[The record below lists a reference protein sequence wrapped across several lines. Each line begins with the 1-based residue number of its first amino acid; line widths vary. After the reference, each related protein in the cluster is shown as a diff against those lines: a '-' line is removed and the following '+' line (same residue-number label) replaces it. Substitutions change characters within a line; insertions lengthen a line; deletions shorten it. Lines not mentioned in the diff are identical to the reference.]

1 MTNLT
6 SWISPRTL
14 EALGWALVHFL
25 WQGTALAAL
34 AAVGLAIFRR
44 PAARYRIGVFTLG
57 VMLLAPVATFLSY
70 SQSHPS
76 SGEGVKTTPT
86 TAARSLPKGTTPA
99 SAPAQPSPTFSLL
112 AFP

>member
-44 PAARYRIGVFTLG
+44 PAARYLIGVFTLG
-57 VMLLAPVATFLSY
+57 VMLVAPVATFLFY
-70 SQSHPS
+70 SQPRSTSVEILKAPALIA
-76 SGEGVKTTPT
+76 
-86 TAARSLPKGTTPA
+86 AARPLQTFRTQ
-99 SAPAQPSPTFSLL
+99 SAPSLQSHTFS
-112 AFP
+112 